1 MSLQVNEVITR
12 AQAMRHHVIVQTQ
25 AAKSGHPGGSLSAA
39 DILSVLY
46 FSDVMKID
54 PQHLN
59 DPMRD
64 RFVLA
69 KGHAA
74 PILYAAL
81 CELGVVAPDEL
92 VTLRKLGSRLQG
104 HPDCRKLK
112 GVEASTGSLGQGLSI
127 ACGMALGLRDTF
139 EQDAPHVF
147 ALLGDGELQEG
158 SNWEALMF
166 AASKKLNNLIAIV
179 DFNHLQIDGCVEDVV
194 SLGDLEAKFSAFGWT
209 VISCDGHDVEDI
221 YNSLSQA
228 RAHQEGPVAVIAQTV
243 KGRGVSFMENN
254 CGWHGK
260 APNDQQAEQ
269 ALQELD
275 AMKGAC

>member
-1 MSLQVNEVITR
+1 MSLQVKQVEAR
-12 AQAMRHHVIVQTQ
+12 ANAMRHHVIVQTQ

-39 DILSVLY
+39 DIMAVLY
-46 FSDVMKID
+46 FTDVMQVDKD
-54 PQHLN
+54 RLD

-81 CELGVVAPDEL
+81 CELGVVSPEEL
-92 VTLRKLGSRLQG
+92 TTLRKLGSRLQG
-104 HPDCRKLK
+104 HPDCRKLP

-127 ACGMALGLRDTF
+127 ACGMALGLQHTYPSNT
-139 EQDAPHVF
+139 PHVF

-166 AASKKLNNLIAIV
+166 AASQCLNNLVAIV
-179 DFNHLQIDGCVEDVV
+179 DVNHLQIDGCVDDVV
-194 SLGDLEAKFSAFGWT
+194 SLGDLQAKFTAFGWHVLT
-209 VISCDGHDVEDI
+209 CNGHEVTEV
-221 YNSLSQA
+221 YEQLSAA
-228 RAHQEGPVAVIAQTV
+228 RAYQEGPVVLLAQTI
-243 KGRGVSFMENN
+243 KGRGVSFMEDN

-260 APNDQQAEQ
+260 APNDQQAQE
-269 ALQELD
+269 ALAELD
-275 AMKGAC
+275 AAKGAC